1 MGKRG
6 RKGRSSP
13 ALRLRLVA
21 GLGNPGPEYEGTR
34 HNVGFAVVDRLA
46 GDEGISVKRLDSR
59 ALTGRGRIGDEVVV
73 LAKPATYMNASG
85 EAVAALLKKLNLA
98 AEDLLVVSD
107 DIDLPVGALRLKPK
121 GSAGGQKGLRSVEAM
136 LGTNEFARL
145 RVGIRGEHY
154 TRENELSDYVL
165 DRFSRSERPIV
176 DETVA
181 RAADAVRVW
190 IASGIVAAMN
200 RFNAISE

>member
-1 MGKRG
+1 
-6 RKGRSSP
+6 
-13 ALRLRLVA
+13 LRLRLVA
-21 GLGNPGPEYEGTR
+21 GLGNPGAEYEGAR

-46 GDEGISVKRLDSR
+46 GDEGISIKRLDCR
-59 ALTGRGRIGDEVVV
+59 ALTGRGRIGDEVAV
-73 LAKPATYMNASG
+73 LAKPLTYMNASG
-85 EAVAALLKKLNLA
+85 EAVAALLKKLDLA

-154 TRENELSDYVL
+154 TRENELGDYVL
-165 DRFSRSERPIV
+165 DRFSRSERPTIAAAV
-176 DETVA
+176 D
-181 RAADAVRVW
+181 RAADAARVW
-190 IASGIVAAMN
+190 LTLGIAEAMN

>member
-1 MGKRG
+1 M
-6 RKGRSSP
+6 
-13 ALRLRLVA
+13 RLVA

-34 HNVGFAVVDRLA
+34 HNVGFVVVDRLA
-46 GDEGISVKRLDSR
+46 AGEGIPVKRLDCR
-59 ALTGRGRIGDEVVV
+59 ALTGRGRIGEEVVV

-85 EAVAALLKKLNLA
+85 EAVSALLKKLELA

-107 DIDLPVGALRLKPK
+107 DIDLSVGTLRLKPK
-121 GSAGGQKGLRSVEAM
+121 GSSGGQKGLRSIESA
-136 LGTNEFARL
+136 LGTREFARL

-165 DRFSRSERPIV
+165 DRFSRSERSAIEDTV
-176 DETVA
+176 D
-181 RAADAVRVW
+181 RAAEAVRTWVTH
-190 IASGIVAAMN
+190 GIVAAMN